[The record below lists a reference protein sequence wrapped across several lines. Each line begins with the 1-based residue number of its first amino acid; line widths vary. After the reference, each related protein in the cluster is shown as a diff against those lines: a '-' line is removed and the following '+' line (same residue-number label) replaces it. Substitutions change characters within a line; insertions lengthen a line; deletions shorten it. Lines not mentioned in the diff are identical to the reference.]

1 MAANQK
7 TISALLISPNREI
20 AESFVRA
27 AGNGDDFQILSDVKE
42 YINDQVLEMR
52 LRQWQ
57 PDVVFLDL
65 VTDVD
70 QACQSIRFL
79 MGRTPTVQ
87 AVGLHLDQ
95 DADSIV
101 RSLRAGATE
110 FLWAPFDPNAQAA
123 AAERIRRLRA
133 PATVEAFGN
142 GSVIGFAS
150 TKPGSGASTLAAQ
163 VAFAIRRLA
172 DKKVLL
178 LDLDLMGGTIGFYL
192 KLQHNHSLHEVF
204 ESPEPPSRDELAGL
218 TAHVGG
224 VDILPGPDE
233 PQSVQIEQSRLHAV
247 ITEYRKIYDYII
259 LDLPAIFQRTS
270 LLGLSETDNSYL
282 VTTAELPSLHLTRKA
297 LDMLAA
303 FGFEKS
309 RYGIILN
316 RLNKED
322 GIASVDLEKMFGSP
336 IKATLPNDYFS
347 LHRVV
352 TRGEPLS
359 GDGELARSIESLTAS
374 LCGIKKSADKK
385 QGGFW
390 RPKPALSALGRA

>member
-1 MAANQK
+1 MALTEK
-7 TISALLISPNREI
+7 TISALLISPNREM
-20 AESFVRA
+20 AEQFVRA
-27 AGNGDDFQILSDVKE
+27 ASEGDEFQILSDVKE

-57 PDVVFLDL
+57 PDLVFLDL
-65 VTDVD
+65 VTDIE

-79 MGRTPTVQ
+79 TGRTPSVQ
-87 AVGLHLDQ
+87 AVGLHFEQ

-110 FLWAPFDPNAQAA
+110 FLWAPFDRDAQSA
-123 AAERIRRLRA
+123 AAERIRKLKA
-133 PATVEAFGN
+133 PAPVESHSS

-163 VAFAIRRLA
+163 VAFSIRRLGE
-172 DKKVLL
+172 KKVLL

-192 KLQHNHSLHEVF
+192 KLQHNHSLNEVL
-204 ESPEPPSRDELAGL
+204 ESPEPPSRDDLARMVA
-218 TAHVGG
+218 TVGG

-233 PQSVQIEQSRLHAV
+233 PQSIQIEQSRLHSV
-247 ITEYRKIYDYII
+247 ISEYRTIYDYVI

-270 LLGLSETDNSYL
+270 LLGLSESDTSYL

-322 GIASVDLEKMFGSP
+322 GIASVDLEKMFGAP

-352 TRGEPLS
+352 TRGEPLA

-374 LCGIKKSADKK
+374 ICGIKKSAEKK
-385 QGGFW
+385 AGGFW
-390 RPKPALSALGRA
+390 RTKPAVSANSRA